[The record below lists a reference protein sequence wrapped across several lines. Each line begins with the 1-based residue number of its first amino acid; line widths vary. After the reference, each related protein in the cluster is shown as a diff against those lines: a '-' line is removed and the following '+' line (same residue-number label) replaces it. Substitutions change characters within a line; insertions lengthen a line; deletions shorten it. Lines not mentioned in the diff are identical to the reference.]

1 MLDQIELSIII
12 LAFRNKEKLRSTI
25 AAVFDSKTQYNYEV
39 IVVDNDSKDGTAEMV
54 GQEFP
59 KVKLIR
65 NQNNGFAKGNN
76 VGLKESSGR
85 VVLFLNP
92 DTKVQPDVLEQC
104 FVKIESDKT
113 IGFLSCR
120 LLKEDGS
127 LDLAARR
134 SFPNPVNSFAR
145 LVRLDKFF
153 PKVLGSYNMLAVPE
167 DQEQQVDSVVGA
179 FMMVRRDVIE
189 KIGNWDEDFFMY
201 GEDIEYCYRAK
212 KAGYRNIYFPKV
224 TTIHYKGQSSKKTP
238 YFALYH
244 FHNSMWIFYR
254 KYYLQKYPFFI
265 NWLVYLAIWIRF
277 YLLVLINKMRKN
289 PYVSK

>member
-1 MLDQIELSIII
+1 MDLSIII
-12 LAFRNKEKLRSTI
+12 LAFRNKEKLRATI
-25 AAVFDSKTQYNYEV
+25 AAILESKTQRSYEV
-39 IVVDNDSKDGTAEMV
+39 IVVDNDSQDGTAEMV
-54 GQEFP
+54 EQEFS

-76 VGLKESSGR
+76 IGLRASYGK
-85 VVLFLNP
+85 VILFLNP
-92 DTKVQPDVLEQC
+92 DTAVQPNVLEEC
-104 FVKIESDKT
+104 FAKIESDKT

-120 LLKEDGS
+120 LIKEDGS
-127 LDLAARR
+127 LDVAARR

-145 LVRLDKFF
+145 LVHLDKFF
-153 PKVLGSYNMLAVPE
+153 PKVLGSYNMLATPE
-167 DQEQQVDSVVGA
+167 DQEQEVDSVVGA

-212 KAGYRNIYFPKV
+212 QAGYRNIYFPRV
-224 TTIHYKGQSSKKTP
+224 TTVHYKGQSSKKTP

-244 FHNSMWIFYR
+244 FHKSMWVFYR
-254 KYYLQKYPFFI
+254 KHYLKIYPFFI
-265 NWLVYLAIWIRF
+265 NWLVYLAIWARF
-277 YLLVLINKMRKN
+277 YILVLINKLRKN